1 MKRYILMFLMSI
13 LFVVHL
19 GIAEAATSGGT
30 HTSTIDVLTK
40 ADWSRTGSESITL
53 SSSPL
58 KVRYSNFFGKENT
71 KTIYPKFNIKIRN
84 ANGKEKFSRILS
96 GRSIKINLK
105 KNQHYYIDVSY
116 DGNGTWL
123 KYAKLRNARL
133 EGSPYWYVSATNKT
147 AWCR

>member
-1 MKRYILMFLMSI
+1 MKNKILIFFVSS
-13 LFVVHL
+13 LFIVNL
-19 GIAEAATSGGT
+19 GIAEAATSGGKYT
-30 HTSTIDVLTK
+30 TMIDVLTK

-53 SSSPL
+53 SNTPL
-58 KVRYSNFFGKENT
+58 RVKYLNFFGKENS

-96 GRSIKINLK
+96 SKSVKITLK

-123 KYAKLRNARL
+123 KYAKLKKARL
-133 EGSPYWYVSATNKT
+133 EGNPYWYVSATNKI